1 MKPISTLLATALCCG
16 TLFLSSCND
25 CSTSVTTPF
34 EPEET
39 TWTVYTNGAK
49 LLMAD
54 ELDSVYTFTHTQL
67 SSVPVPGEGFEVSD
81 ACIEQYDT
89 RRVSVM
95 QESSAPKKKLP
106 GLSVIA
112 LKRPNDLQVTLA
124 VSNRGNFQ
132 IPDINTPQHASLVV
146 RGVTYTNVFSIINP
160 DSSTQGVSR
169 ILFNREYGFLRVAYY
184 NDKTLKNKVLERN
197 PG

>member
-1 MKPISTLLATALCCG
+1 MCCG
-16 TLFLSSCND
+16 TLLLSSCND
-25 CSTSVTTPF
+25 CAPSVITPF
-34 EPEET
+34 QPEET
-39 TWTVYTNGAK
+39 SWTVYSQGATLK
-49 LLMAD
+49 MAD
-54 ELDSVYTFTHTQL
+54 ERDSVYTFTHTRL
-67 SSVPVPGEGFEVSD
+67 SSDPVPGEGFEVTD

-89 RRVSVM
+89 RRASVM
-95 QESSAPKKKLP
+95 QESSTTPKKKLP

-124 VSNRGNFQ
+124 VSNRANFQ

-146 RGVTYTNVFSIINP
+146 KGVTYTNVFSIINP

-169 ILFNREYGFLRVAYY
+169 ILFNKEFGFLRVVYY
-184 NDKTLKNKVLERN
+184 NDSVLKNKVLERV